1 MARVLSMPFE
11 IRYAKATDLSAL
23 VSVEIRCFHASN
35 YMRSTYKGCDPS
47 AVHTFK
53 TVSSIEYFARSD
65 CHILAGVNSES
76 GDIIA
81 YSRWKIPAIYEL
93 ERAVDTS
100 LSNDAQWQM
109 QNKWAYAPNLNKGT
123 YTLYEEMIK
132 SSRNTHLK
140 ETDIVLELLCV
151 LPEYQ
156 GIGIGSAFLRWG
168 IEKADASNARIF
180 LEATVEGVP
189 VYLKYGWKVVEEIQ
203 LDYTD
208 RGGEGSQKFALMVR
222 EPACVTETG
231 V

>member
-1 MARVLSMPFE
+1 MAPGSSMPFE
-11 IRYAKATDLSAL
+11 IRYAKAADLSAL
-23 VSVEIRCFHASN
+23 ASIEIRSFSASN

-53 TVSSIEYFARSD
+53 TVSSLEYFAKSD
-65 CHILAGVNSES
+65 CHILAGVNTGS

-81 YSRWKIPAIYEL
+81 YSRWKIPAIYEF

-109 QNKWAYAPNLNKGT
+109 QNMWAYAPKLNKGT
-123 YTLYEEMIK
+123 YALYEETIK
-132 SSRNTHLK
+132 RSRNIHLK
-140 ETDIVLELLCV
+140 GTDFVLELLCV

-156 GIGIGSAFLRWG
+156 GMGIGSAFLRWG
-168 IEKADASNARIF
+168 IEKSDASNARIY
-180 LEATVEGVP
+180 LEATVEGLP
-189 VYLKYGWKVVEEIQ
+189 VYLRYGWKTVEEIQ

-208 RGGEGSQKFALMVR
+208 RGGEGSQKFALMIR
-222 EPACVTETG
+222 EPVMETR